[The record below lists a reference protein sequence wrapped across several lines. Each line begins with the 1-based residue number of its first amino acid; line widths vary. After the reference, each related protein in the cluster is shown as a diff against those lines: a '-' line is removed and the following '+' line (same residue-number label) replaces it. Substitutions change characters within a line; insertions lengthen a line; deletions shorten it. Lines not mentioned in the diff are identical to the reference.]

1 MCAEAVEPHA
11 SSPSAHDCFPAVC
24 GSRLLPSSP
33 VPPAGEVLAGAA
45 GGVGKEGPRG
55 AGGRGGPGMAPVRS
69 AQTPARGESES
80 PAETQSLPLSPQQ
93 PSRDTHGRRKSDLRD
108 RTGRKQTLPPMS
120 ELDNGWPHREDS
132 PMSRRPGP
140 PANWDSDSDH
150 LPGREA
156 EDPSSGADPAV
167 LSSGPQRL
175 DAIHA
180 PGWPELQTLL
190 RQLPPQDSHE
200 RYCLAL
206 AEEERAELQLF
217 CAQRKQEALGQG
229 VARPVS
235 PWLEGHT
242 CEKCRQPLKP
252 GEYGVFAARAG
263 EQHCWH
269 RSCFTCQA
277 CGQTLVSLIYF
288 YRDGHLYC
296 GRHHA
301 ELLRPRCPACD
312 QLIFSPRCTE
322 AEGRRWHENH
332 FCCQD
337 CAGPLGGGRYALP
350 GGSPCCPSCFE
361 SRYSDACSSSA
372 GALEGRATLGEEGP
386 KRTERKDRSSM
397 NTNSAAL
404 LAAAASSSLETQQGQ
419 ECRAGAE
426 AEGPRKREQGHLE
439 TPPDPREDVPCSTCS
454 SSSDSEPE
462 GFFLGQPLPR
472 SRKTPG
478 SPQAGD
484 RATSRK
490 HCTIC

>member
-156 EDPSSGADPAV
+156 EDPSSGAV
-167 LSSGPQRL
+167 RV
-175 DAIHA
+175 
-180 PGWPELQTLL
+180 
-190 RQLPPQDSHE
+190 E